1 MGAGH
6 VLGNL
11 VNRDD
16 AVRLSRKLRQGQ
28 VKRIT
33 GKLRVRGQDR
43 DLVRWAE
50 ADPSLEKVQWDEI
63 PSVRRRWLTVG
74 TDGSGVPF
82 PEHVARTWL
91 AGGPGCARCRR
102 AAEPASGRSTGPG

>member
-1 MGAGH
+1 

-16 AVRLSRKLRQGQ
+16 AVRLSRKLRRGQ

-33 GKLRVRGQDR
+33 EKLRVRGQDR
-43 DLVRWAE
+43 VLTRWAE

-63 PSVRRRWLTVG
+63 PAVRRRWLTVG
-74 TDGSGVPF
+74 TDGSEVPF
-82 PEHVARTWL
+82 PEHVAR
-91 AGGPGCARCRR
+91 PARSGARPPPFRDPSRPCRER
-102 AAEPASGRSTGPG
+102 DP